1 SFSSRVLIAFSKFC
15 LLASFGESHPASK
28 NELKATKITT
38 TFFDLIII
46 FPLYQTI
53 KFLASA
59 AGCSVPSICRR
70 KLVCDGIT
78 KVTPTEPAAG
88 TGKNIVIDCTI
99 CGTVPGYKIVAAYV
113 QISLLKDSFVFDH
126 QANV

>member
-1 SFSSRVLIAFSKFC
+1 RVLIAFSKFC

-78 KVTPTEPAAG
+78 IILFNLPRLQFVNEEIFHEMALIK
-88 TGKNIVIDCTI
+88 
-99 CGTVPGYKIVAAYV
+99 
-113 QISLLKDSFVFDH
+113 QLL
-126 QANV
+126 